1 MVIQILSCPWKYAS
15 CRCFSDAFPQYIFIP
30 FILKLQGSLPNGAS
44 SPSQKTSLASP
55 KTYGGWWEVQWE
67 KMANSGYP
75 GANVVSLSGR
85 FIERRPKGFVREV
98 IVDKI
103 RAITGIG
110 YPSSP
115 LKSKTPVFWS
125 ADWRTRRALCIGYFS
140 GSSFGPSI

>member
-1 MVIQILSCPWKYAS
+1 MELVLQVKRPPLLPPKPLVDGGKYSGRKWQTQGIQ
-15 CRCFSDAFPQYIFIP
+15 
-30 FILKLQGSLPNGAS
+30 
-44 SPSQKTSLASP
+44 
-55 KTYGGWWEVQWE
+55 
-67 KMANSGYP
+67 